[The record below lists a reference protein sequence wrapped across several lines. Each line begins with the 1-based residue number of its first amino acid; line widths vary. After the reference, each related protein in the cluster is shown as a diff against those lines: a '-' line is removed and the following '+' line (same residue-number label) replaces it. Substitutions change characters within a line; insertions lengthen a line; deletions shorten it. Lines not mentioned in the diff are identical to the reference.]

1 MKPFVFITCFMLLF
15 FSCESAEKV
24 KQMERLTKMIEQ
36 TDSLN
41 RVFKKNKMDSIVEY
55 QIAANT
61 IMIRLKNNYK
71 PTKVDMVFGEKVNE
85 FKELQMLFVK
95 EKEENKRTL
104 TDQGMVISNSL
115 REEKQA
121 LYNLKMDIE
130 IGRGDKKKYDEFITF
145 EQNKLNTIK
154 VLLEQYLIRKNK
166 YLPRFRK
173 SLKELND
180 YMDKWEKENMQ
191 KKN

>member
-1 MKPFVFITCFMLLF
+1 MKPFVFISFFILLIC
-15 FSCESAEKV
+15 SCEPAEKV
-24 KQMERLTKMIEQ
+24 KQIERLTKMIEQ

-41 RVFKKNKMDSIVEY
+41 RVFKKNKMDSVVEY
-55 QIAANT
+55 QLAANT

-71 PTKVDMVFGEKVNE
+71 PTKVDMDFGIKVNE
-85 FKELQMLFVK
+85 FKKLQRLFK
-95 EKEENKRTL
+95 KKHNHRTL
-104 TDQGMVISNSL
+104 SDEANVISNSI

-130 IGRGDKKKYDEFITF
+130 SGYGNKEKYNEFITF
-145 EQNKLNTIK
+145 EQSKLNTIK
-154 VLLEQYLIRKNK
+154 VLLDQYLIRKNK
-166 YLPRFRK
+166 DLPRFRK

-180 YMDKWEKENMQ
+180 FMDKWEKENMP

>member
-41 RVFKKNKMDSIVEY
+41 RVFQKNKMDSIVEY

-145 EQNKLNTIK
+145 EQNKVNTIK